1 MFWRAARTR
10 LARPDEGLVTTA
22 LMIAASLPVAVSLT
36 AQIDW
41 RAIFIWA
48 LMWPMTLIR
57 RGWKRSLLIGVGV
70 IPLVL
75 FLLFQMVRPPAA
87 EFFMLVVLCLSV
99 CEQVQDDGRPG
110 AFNIIGVIFPALC
123 AMVLSTNVFLFL
135 FLLVSVIFYTGVYTL
150 RINDMPLS
158 GLRIRLLPIV
168 VALSGALFFAVAAFV
183 LMPRINPTA
192 LPGFQQDTASSGV
205 GEELDMGRFS
215 DVILNGED
223 AFRAFVDRPLGNQ
236 ELYWRVHV
244 LTDMVGAKW
253 QRNASATRSLGLP
266 SFANKLSKQHDATR
280 SIIRHAEA
288 APKWHPVLGMPV
300 AANIDGEAFLN
311 PMGEFTPRRRVS
323 LLQQQVDVMSTLDMP
338 VHVDLPPQ
346 TQISGQPR
354 LRQWAQEQYIASG
367 SRRAFADRLMTE
379 FSKGG
384 FSYTLRPPP
393 LEGDAGDRLDRF
405 FFETKS
411 GYCSHYAMAMATALR
426 AAGIPANVIIGYHGG
441 EWNGYGGY
449 YRIRQSDAHAWV
461 EAEIAPGEWYRF
473 DPTQM
478 VPSARINFD
487 SRLMAASQ
495 VRQQAGWRG
504 TLARAVQRVD
514 AFIVQLNSDIILYD
528 EAARQEL
535 LSGTVL
541 GRLISFVSFW
551 LFGTLAFIAPLL
563 AWRWWSRRD
572 AVLRLEQ
579 KYAALAA
586 RLGLVRAPHEGHLA
600 FAERWAQMRPDMR
613 APVRAFADILC
624 RIFYADD
631 DKALHKAEMSALLN
645 RLRHMQSEKA
655 KS

>member
-1 MFWRAARTR
+1 MFWRAATAR
-10 LARPDEGLVTTA
+10 LARSDEVLTTAA
-22 LMIAASLPVAVSLT
+22 LMIAASLPIAVSLT
-36 AQIDW
+36 ALIDW
-41 RAIFIWA
+41 RAIFVWL
-48 LMWPMTLIR
+48 LMWPVTLIR
-57 RGWKRSLLIGVGV
+57 RGWKRSVFIGLGV
-70 IPLVL
+70 VPLVL
-75 FLLFQMVRPPAA
+75 LLLFQLVRPPAA

-223 AFRAFVDRPLGNQ
+223 AFRAFVDRPLPNQ
-236 ELYWRVHV
+236 DLYWRVHV
-244 LTDMVGAKW
+244 LTDMVGARW
-253 QRNASATRSLGLP
+253 QRNPKATRSLGLP
-266 SFANKLSKQHDATR
+266 SFANKLTKNHDGMR

-288 APKWHPVLGMPV
+288 APKWHPVLGMPL

-311 PMGEFTPRRRVS
+311 PIGEFTPRRRVS
-323 LLQQQVDVMSTLDMP
+323 LLQQQVDMMSTLEMP
-338 VHVDLPPQ
+338 VHVDLPQQ
-346 TQISGQPR
+346 TQISGQMR
-354 LRQWAQEQYIASG
+354 LRQWAQEQYAASG
-367 SRRAFADRLMTE
+367 SHRAFAARLMAG
-379 FSKGG
+379 FGDGS
-384 FSYTLRPPP
+384 FSYSLTPPR
-393 LEGDAGDRLDRF
+393 LEGQDNDKLDRF

-426 AAGIPANVIIGYHGG
+426 AVGIPANVIIGYHGG
-441 EWNGYGGY
+441 EWNSYGGY
-449 YRIRQSDAHAWV
+449 YRVRQSDAHAWV
-461 EAEIAPGEWYRF
+461 EAEMAPGEWYRF

-478 VPSARINFD
+478 VPSARVRFD
-487 SRLMAASQ
+487 SRLLAASQ
-495 VRQQAGWRG
+495 VERQAGWRG
-504 TLARAVQRVD
+504 TVARTVQRLD

-541 GRLISFVSFW
+541 GRLVSFVSFW
-551 LFGTLAFIAPLL
+551 LFGSLAFIAPLL

-572 AVLRLEQ
+572 GVVRLEQ
-579 KYAALAA
+579 KYAAIAA

-600 FAERWAQMRPDMR
+600 FAARWAAARPDMQ

-631 DKALHKAEMSALLN
+631 DKSERKRELAQTLKEIRQLHAAS
-645 RLRHMQSEKA
+645 R
-655 KS
+655 